1 MAIKSY
7 DLAWISV
14 SDMQKAR
21 NFFVD
26 TLGMKVMDDQ
36 PNYGW
41 LEVAGEK
48 GARIGIGIGAPES
61 PLKAGNNAVISL
73 SVDNLDATKKMLV
86 SKNVTILG
94 DIMEVPGQVRL
105 LLIQDQDGNLIH
117 LCESLRTE

>member
-1 MAIKSY
+1 MAIKSF

-14 SDMQKAR
+14 SDMQKAKR
-21 NFFVD
+21 FFVD
-26 TLGMKVMDDQ
+26 TLGLKIVEDQ
-36 PNYGW
+36 PDYGW
-41 LEVAGEK
+41 LEVSGET
-48 GARIGIGIGAPES
+48 GARIGIGIGAQES
-61 PLKAGNNAVISL
+61 PLKPGNNAVISL
-73 SVDNLDATKKMLV
+73 SVDNLDATKKMLA